1 MFSNGLV
8 RLIRDKLEQDL
19 NSLLQNQVQ
28 FSHTID
34 ELIQFSSQLDTYLG
48 IASADL
54 TSTSSSSSSSS
65 TRLLDIYT
73 TLHIIC
79 ENNRLFSHWL
89 NLERQLCQKKLDML
103 FISMNRLQQQ
113 QPAGD
118 IPTPTLDPNAGTGV
132 SPSSSSTSQN
142 TQSSSSLIFNNNEK
156 MIEEIWSCKYADV
169 DVMKPSHCAETFVLM
184 IKAITGNS
192 YQN

>member
-8 RLIRDKLEQDL
+8 RLIRDKLDQDL

-48 IASADL
+48 IASTDL
-54 TSTSSSSSSSS
+54 TSTSSSA
-65 TRLLDIYT
+65 RLLDIYT

-113 QPAGD
+113 QSTVAEI
-118 IPTPTLDPNAGTGV
+118 IPSTSDPNAGTSGV

-142 TQSSSSLIFNNNEK
+142 TQSSSLIFNNNEK

-184 IKAITGNS
+184 IKAITGKK
-192 YQN
+192 Y